1 MLDSIS
7 LLVLDVDGVLA
18 DGRIVLDAR
27 GSEIKTF
34 HCLDGQGIKYWLRA
48 GRRAALLSGR
58 ASKAVS
64 KRAGQLG
71 VKAVYMGI
79 KDKLPVFEKILK
91 RFRAPAE
98 HACYMGDDLVDIP
111 AMARAGF
118 AVAPANAVDEV
129 KRVAH
134 YVTAADGGAGAVRET
149 IELILT
155 YQGLWSQVTRRYKDQ
170 LPGDLPTMRNPWRRR
185 P

>member
-1 MLDSIS
+1 MLDSIT
-7 LLVLDVDGVLA
+7 LLVLDVDGVLS

-58 ASKAVS
+58 ASKAVTR
-64 KRAGQLG
+64 RAAGLG
-71 VKAVYMGI
+71 VKAVYMGV

-91 RFRAPAE
+91 RFRASAE
-98 HACYMGDDLVDIP
+98 NACYMGDDLVDIP

-149 IELILT
+149 IERILK
-155 YQGLWSQVTRRYKDQ
+155 YQGLWDQATRRYKDR
-170 LPGDLPTMRNPWRRR
+170 LPSDLPPARNPWRGR